1 MVLSSVGHAKLDLDN
16 VQKTMNFVIGQ
27 DTKLEGSRWTRSKDP
42 VMYNDE
48 TYTSSPWPDDDQW
61 GYMADPAYYEDDYD
75 NQWPD
80 YDACY

>member
-1 MVLSSVGHAKLDLDN
+1 
-16 VQKTMNFVIGQ
+16 
-27 DTKLEGSRWTRSKDP
+27 
-42 VMYNDE
+42 MYNDE